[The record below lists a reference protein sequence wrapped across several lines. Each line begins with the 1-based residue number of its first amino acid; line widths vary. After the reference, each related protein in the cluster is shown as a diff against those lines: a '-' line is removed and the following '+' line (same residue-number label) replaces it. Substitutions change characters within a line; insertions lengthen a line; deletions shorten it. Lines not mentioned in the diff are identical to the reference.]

1 MCGRTRWPDRE
12 GTGTRQRRKEK
23 KRRVRRGEV
32 AGSRGDWHTSEKKR
46 KETTC
51 AERRGSRIERGLAH
65 VREEKE
71 GNDVCGRTRWP
82 DREGTGTRQRRK
94 ERKRRVRKDEVAGS
108 RGVRHT
114 SKKKR
119 KETTCA
125 ERRGSR

>member
-82 DREGTGTRQRRK
+82 MKEGAVTCQ
-94 ERKRRVRKDEVAGS
+94 ERKKQEVLKKNRKRDEIYNTTGYY
-108 RGVRHT
+108 
-114 SKKKR
+114 KKR
-119 KETTCA
+119 K
-125 ERRGSR
+125 